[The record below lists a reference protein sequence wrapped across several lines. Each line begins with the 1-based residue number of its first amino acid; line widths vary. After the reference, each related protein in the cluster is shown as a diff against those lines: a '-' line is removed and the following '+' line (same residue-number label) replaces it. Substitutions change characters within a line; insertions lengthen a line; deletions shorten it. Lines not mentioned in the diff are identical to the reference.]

1 MQHKLICGYNGL
13 AIRHYLVLPGGKHM
27 ISSLTFPEYF
37 EKEKNNNVIINPA
50 LDIELF
56 GTKIAKEYDITV
68 RFVGEE
74 PMDMI
79 TRQYN
84 EHIKEKLPLYGI
96 DVIEI
101 PRKMYD
107 NQVIS
112 ASLVRKYIVNKEYDK
127 IRKIVPESTY
137 NFIINQYNQ

>member
-1 MQHKLICGYNGL
+1 
-13 AIRHYLVLPGGKHM
+13 M